1 MEEEKIAVFLEEA
14 KAFPWF
20 ENSGIPNE
28 KYHMVFSLYDAC
40 DGLWGMQY
48 FEVWESQI
56 YPLEDTA
63 EEKIGDDAIDE
74 IFEVVLDAI
83 GDTVWKKFEEYI
95 VRQHVRDDLEVR
107 YELFDKMRRDMA
119 WACVEKVLDTPVF
132 LPCWQKSIRKGIF
145 RVHGTGN
152 ILPAGWCIV
161 AGEMTIMD
169 LNR

>member
-1 MEEEKIAVFLEEA
+1 MEEEKIA
-14 KAFPWF
+14 
-20 ENSGIPNE
+20 
-28 KYHMVFSLYDAC
+28 VFSLYDAC

-74 IFEVVLDAI
+74 IFEVVSDAI

-95 VRQHVRDDLEVR
+95 VRQVR

-119 WACVEKVLDTPVF
+119 WACVEKVLDMPGFFTMLAEIYKEGYF
-132 LPCWQKSIRKGIF
+132 PCSWKGKYPSGQA
-145 RVHGTGN
+145 VV
-152 ILPAGWCIV
+152 L
-161 AGEMTIMD
+161 
-169 LNR
+169 

>member
-1 MEEEKIAVFLEEA
+1 MEEE

-56 YPLEDTA
+56 YP
-63 EEKIGDDAIDE
+63 
-74 IFEVVLDAI
+74 F
-83 GDTVWKKFEEYI
+83 I

-119 WACVEKVLDTPVF
+119 WACVEKILDMPGFFTMLAEIYKEGYFPCSWKGAIHPARQWYYRDCADFFPLGSAGWKLICVLLKEEPEENF
-132 LPCWQKSIRKGIF
+132 LWMRKGDLKWQNF
-145 RVHGTGN
+145 RKERW
-152 ILPAGWCIV
+152 IP
-161 AGEMTIMD
+161 
-169 LNR
+169 

>member
-1 MEEEKIAVFLEEA
+1 MEEEKIAVF
-14 KAFPWF
+14 F
-20 ENSGIPNE
+20 
-28 KYHMVFSLYDAC
+28 LYDAC

-74 IFEVVLDAI
+74 IFEVVSDAI
-83 GDTVWKKFEEYI
+83 GDTIWKKFEEYI

-119 WACVEKVLDTPVF
+119 WACVEKVLDMPGFFTMLAEIYKGGYF
-132 LPCWQKSIRKGIF
+132 PCSWKGNYPSGQA
-145 RVHGTGN
+145 VV
-152 ILPAGWCIV
+152 L
-161 AGEMTIMD
+161 
-169 LNR
+169 

>member
-1 MEEEKIAVFLEEA
+1 MEEEKIA
-14 KAFPWF
+14 
-20 ENSGIPNE
+20 
-28 KYHMVFSLYDAC
+28 VFSLYDAC

-74 IFEVVLDAI
+74 IFEVVSDAI

-119 WACVEKVLDTPVF
+119 WAYVEKVLDMPGFFTMLAEIYQEGYF
-132 LPCWQKSIRKGIF
+132 PCSWKGNYPSGQA
-145 RVHGTGN
+145 VV
-152 ILPAGWCIV
+152 L
-161 AGEMTIMD
+161 
-169 LNR
+169 

>member
-1 MEEEKIAVFLEEA
+1 MEEE

-56 YPLEDTA
+56 YP
-63 EEKIGDDAIDE
+63 
-74 IFEVVLDAI
+74 F
-83 GDTVWKKFEEYI
+83 I

-119 WACVEKVLDTPVF
+119 WACVEKILDMPGF
-132 LPCWQKSIRKGIF
+132 LRCWQKFIKRDISHVPGRGPIHPARQWYYRDCADFFPLGSAGWKLICVLLKEEPEENFLWMRKGDLKWQNF
-145 RVHGTGN
+145 RKERS
-152 ILPAGWCIV
+152 IP
-161 AGEMTIMD
+161 
-169 LNR
+169 